1 MKQRKYPTPQQVGR
15 AGELF
20 VAADLNRR
28 GALATLYLT
37 NTPRV
42 DVVAMRPDTSRT
54 VNLQVKT
61 KGPRS
66 KGWQWDI
73 NTARAERQAP
83 ESDFLVLVD
92 LQPAAPVVGLLL
104 GGGCLVAPEPHRSG
118 HARPGGGDFV
128 FGLAGPDPAGY
139 APRLPSC
146 EGLGSPLFECTP
158 RGRPGPSTRPPRPL

>member
-1 MKQRKYPTPQQVGR
+1 MKPRKYPTPQQEGR

-54 VNLQVKT
+54 VNIQVKT

-92 LQPAAPVVGLLL
+92 LQPAAPAYYVVQLRDIATRVSEKHAAYVARHGGTRPINPDSRHTVIAVKEVEAGQDAWGLL
-104 GGGCLVAPEPHRSG
+104 GVI
-118 HARPGGGDFV
+118 
-128 FGLAGPDPAGY
+128 PDA
-139 APRLPSC
+139 
-146 EGLGSPLFECTP
+146 E
-158 RGRPGPSTRPPRPL
+158 